1 MTNVNSM
8 LSTFRRVPRPCVG
21 RPSNGCAT
29 SEDLFWKLE
38 ALQSFIRDL
47 HWPDPEFGQHLNQ
60 RLKLMACDMIESSI
74 QRTYASFEN
83 KLKSGINL
91 NPTDYILPNEICAM
105 INVVLDAKNQ
115 SLKLCSAD
123 GLDMEKTVVKN
134 GKKHKYHTKIDEQIE
149 KISGQMSK
157 DVVGKLV
164 QVMEKTLSKL
174 ATFDEG
180 SMMGSMLGFV
190 NKKINVTGS
199 GTDLG
204 KSYILFIRSNL
215 DTLSKR
221 ITDDCWILIV
231 TERWYHGQMGMLA
244 TWLTNRMDKA
254 LHPYQCTCLSHI
266 VKKMYNEY
274 ELHGMTDEKIRTAH
288 FNQVEQRMATEEATC
303 QLQNAEHS
311 ENK

>member
-1 MTNVNSM
+1 
-8 LSTFRRVPRPCVG
+8 
-21 RPSNGCAT
+21 
-29 SEDLFWKLE
+29 
-38 ALQSFIRDL
+38 
-47 HWPDPEFGQHLNQ
+47 
-60 RLKLMACDMIESSI
+60 
-74 QRTYASFEN
+74 
-83 KLKSGINL
+83 
-91 NPTDYILPNEICAM
+91 
-105 INVVLDAKNQ
+105 
-115 SLKLCSAD
+115 
-123 GLDMEKTVVKN
+123 
-134 GKKHKYHTKIDEQIE
+134 
-149 KISGQMSK
+149 
-157 DVVGKLV
+157 
-164 QVMEKTLSKL
+164 
-174 ATFDEG
+174 
-180 SMMGSMLGFV
+180 MGSMLGFV

-311 ENK
+311 DNKGGKGGEGSDSDSEGGGGGRKNEDSDDERRRRQVENRRKAGKVKAGQDDDDGPKMQRQQSKTGGPPNKPGGPGGPPNKAGGPPNKPGGPPNKGRPPPKKMDSDSSDTDDEPASAKGKAPPKGKPPPPKKMDSDSSDTDDEPASA

>member
-1 MTNVNSM
+1 
-8 LSTFRRVPRPCVG
+8 
-21 RPSNGCAT
+21 
-29 SEDLFWKLE
+29 
-38 ALQSFIRDL
+38 
-47 HWPDPEFGQHLNQ
+47 
-60 RLKLMACDMIESSI
+60 
-74 QRTYASFEN
+74 
-83 KLKSGINL
+83 
-91 NPTDYILPNEICAM
+91 
-105 INVVLDAKNQ
+105 
-115 SLKLCSAD
+115 
-123 GLDMEKTVVKN
+123 
-134 GKKHKYHTKIDEQIE
+134 
-149 KISGQMSK
+149 
-157 DVVGKLV
+157 
-164 QVMEKTLSKL
+164 
-174 ATFDEG
+174 
-180 SMMGSMLGFV
+180 
-190 NKKINVTGS
+190 VTGS

-288 FNQVEQRMATEEATC
+288 FSQVEQRMATEEATC

-311 ENK
+311 ENNGDYDEDGGGGGAAKMANALQDGGVDKEKKAAMAAAQASAQAGKMLGKGIGGALGKGFGSFF